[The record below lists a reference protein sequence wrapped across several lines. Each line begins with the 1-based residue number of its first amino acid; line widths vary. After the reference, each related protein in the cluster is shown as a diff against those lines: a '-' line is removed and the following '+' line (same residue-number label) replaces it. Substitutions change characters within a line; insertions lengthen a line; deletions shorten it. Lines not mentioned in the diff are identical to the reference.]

1 MNLKEVLAISGQS
14 GLFKFVAQSKNGVI
28 VESLTDGKRSNASG
42 SAKVSALGEIAIYTE
57 TDDLPLAQV
66 FENIYKHTAGKEAI
80 SPKASPEELKKFFA
94 AVLPEYDRE
103 RVHVSDIK
111 KVVAWYNL
119 LIGIGMVGGTW
130 REKGLYKTLIPSG
143 ERRMSVLPIVLGKSA
158 AFISVYCITLSYLLC
173 FHYKLFGYPMN
184 GSAGTIVLFLLPYL
198 LSCTFLGVALSSLFR
213 HRENSLL
220 LLLFTSIP
228 VLMLSGASVPQECI
242 PQWLY
247 YGTKFIPSGS
257 GVDGFIRIQTMG
269 ATLAEVSTQFWTL
282 WILTAVYFLLACLGM
297 RRVLRKTEREE
308 RLKQLTAQPES

>member
-1 MNLKEVLAISGQS
+1 
-14 GLFKFVAQSKNGVI
+14 
-28 VESLTDGKRSNASG
+28 
-42 SAKVSALGEIAIYTE
+42 
-57 TDDLPLAQV
+57 
-66 FENIYKHTAGKEAI
+66 
-80 SPKASPEELKKFFA
+80 
-94 AVLPEYDRE
+94 
-103 RVHVSDIK
+103 
-111 KVVAWYNL
+111 
-119 LIGIGMVGGTW
+119 
-130 REKGLYKTLIPSG
+130 
-143 ERRMSVLPIVLGKSA
+143 MSVLPIVLGKSA

-269 ATLAEVSTQFWTL
+269 GNACRSQHPILDTLDTDGSLLPPGLPRHAPST
-282 WILTAVYFLLACLGM
+282 A
-297 RRVLRKTEREE
+297 
-308 RLKQLTAQPES
+308 

>member
-1 MNLKEVLAISGQS
+1 MRIINPNITKTLNLKEVLAISGQS

-119 LIGIGMVGGTW
+119 LIGIGMTDFKIEEENKEN
-130 REKGLYKTLIPSG
+130 EK
-143 ERRMSVLPIVLGKSA
+143 EA
-158 AFISVYCITLSYLLC
+158 
-173 FHYKLFGYPMN
+173 
-184 GSAGTIVLFLLPYL
+184 
-198 LSCTFLGVALSSLFR
+198 
-213 HRENSLL
+213 
-220 LLLFTSIP
+220 
-228 VLMLSGASVPQECI
+228 
-242 PQWLY
+242 
-247 YGTKFIPSGS
+247 
-257 GVDGFIRIQTMG
+257 
-269 ATLAEVSTQFWTL
+269 
-282 WILTAVYFLLACLGM
+282 
-297 RRVLRKTEREE
+297 
-308 RLKQLTAQPES
+308 